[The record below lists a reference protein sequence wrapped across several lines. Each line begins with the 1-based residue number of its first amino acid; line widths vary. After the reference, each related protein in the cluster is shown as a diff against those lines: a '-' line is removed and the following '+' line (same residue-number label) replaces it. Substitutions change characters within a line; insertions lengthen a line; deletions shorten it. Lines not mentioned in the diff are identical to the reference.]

1 MKLYSFPEKR
11 IWKILFGAYLFAL
24 LLLARNGMVSC
35 VLLGFYKAQILMLLV
50 IGAGVLTFAIVNR
63 RELKHIFLDRRML
76 AAAACAGL
84 ILLPMAVKRDWQLMY
99 FSMLIYLLFA
109 VFLTYFVS
117 TKDAAKYYTVILCAL
132 SLYAVLAAYVLRL
145 LPDSGILSVPMFTN
159 DKGREFYNF
168 GLAFVSVT
176 EVKERNFG
184 IFREP
189 GVYQYFLLLG
199 LFLTNY
205 AVEWKHSRNMWL
217 ANLILAVTM
226 VTTMATGG
234 VVCLGL
240 FAVVLFFDKKLYRD
254 KRILWIAIGLAA
266 ALTVVLAVSFAMRNR
281 IYWFV
286 YNTLFEKFVN
296 RTDSVTERTEAIL
309 VDLQI
314 FLRHPIFGAR
324 LADVLHAVANN
335 TTSTMILYAVFG
347 FVSGSFHV
355 LAWIALVWKKERR
368 LWANLALLVILFMGF
383 NTQNLTGDVF
393 FWLFPMMALV
403 ERGLPLLKK
412 SDNNKL
418 RSELS

>member
-1 MKLYSFPEKR
+1 MRLYSFPEKKV
-11 IWKILFGAYLFAL
+11 WKVLFAVYLFAL
-24 LLLARNGMVSC
+24 LMLSRSAMCSYA
-35 VLLGFYKAQILMLLV
+35 LLGFYKAQILMLL
-50 IGAGVLTFAIVNR
+50 IMGAGVLTFVIVNR
-63 RELKHIFLDRRML
+63 RELKRILTDRRML
-76 AAAACAGL
+76 AAAACGVL
-84 ILLPMAVKRDWQLMY
+84 ILLPMVVKRDWQLMY
-99 FSMLIYLLFA
+99 FSILIYLLFA
-109 VFLTYFVS
+109 VFLSYFVS
-117 TKDAAKYYTVILCAL
+117 VKDTARYYVVILCAL
-132 SLYAVLAAYVLRL
+132 SLYAILATYVLRL
-145 LPDSGILSVPMFTN
+145 LPDKGLVSVPVFFN
-159 DKGREFYNF
+159 DKGRDYYNF
-168 GLAFVSVT
+168 GLAFVSIT
-176 EVKERNFG
+176 NVKERNFG

-189 GVYQYFLLLG
+189 GVYQYFLLLA
-199 LFLTNY
+199 LYLTNY
-205 AVEWKHSRNMWL
+205 TVEWKRSRDMWL

-234 VVCLGL
+234 VACLGL
-240 FAVVLFFDKKLYRD
+240 FVVVVFFDKKMYRD
-254 KRILWIAIGLAA
+254 KRMLRIAIGLAA
-266 ALTVVLAVSFAMRNR
+266 ALAVVLAVSFATRNR

-296 RTDSVTERTEAIL
+296 RTVSVTERTEAIL

-324 LADVLHAVANN
+324 LADVLHAVENN

-403 ERGLPLLKK
+403 EKLACHPKTARI
-412 SDNNKL
+412 SDC
-418 RSELS
+418 E

>member
-24 LLLARNGMVSC
+24 LLLARSGMVSC
-35 VLLGFYKAQILMLLV
+35 TLMGFYKAQILMLLI

-76 AAAACAGL
+76 AAAVCAGL

-99 FSMLIYLLFA
+99 FSILIYLLFA

-117 TKDAAKYYTVILCAL
+117 VKDTAKYYVVILCAL
-132 SLYAVLAAYVLRL
+132 SVYAILATYVLRL
-145 LPDSGILSVPMFTN
+145 LPDRGILSVPVFSN
-159 DKGREFYNF
+159 VNRWEFYNF

-205 AVEWKHSRNMWL
+205 TVEWKRSRDMWL

-240 FAVVLFFDKKLYRD
+240 LAIVLFFDKKLYRD

-266 ALTVVLAVSFAMRNR
+266 VLTVVLAVSFAARNS

-296 RTDSVTERTEAIL
+296 RSDSVTERTEAIL
-309 VDLQI
+309 VDLQL

-324 LADVLHAVANN
+324 LADVLHAVTNN

-347 FVSGSFHV
+347 AISGSFHV

-368 LWANLALLVILFMGF
+368 VWANLALLVILFMSF

-393 FWLFPMMALV
+393 FWLFPLMALM

-412 SDNNKL
+412 PDNQQL
-418 RSELS
+418 RSKLP

>member
-1 MKLYSFPEKR
+1 MKLYSFPEKK
-11 IWKILFGAYLFAL
+11 IWKVLFTVYLFAL
-24 LLLARNGMVSC
+24 LLLSRNGMLSC
-35 VLLGFYKAQILMLLV
+35 VLMGFYKAQILMLLV
-50 IGAGVLTFAIVNR
+50 MGAGVLTFAVVNR
-63 RELKHIFLDRRML
+63 RELKQILTDRRML
-76 AAAACAGL
+76 AAAACGVL

-99 FSMLIYLLFA
+99 FSILIYLLFA
-109 VFLTYFVS
+109 VFLSYFVS
-117 TKDAAKYYTVILCAL
+117 VKDTARYYVVILCAL
-132 SLYAVLAAYVLRL
+132 SLYAILATYVLRL
-145 LPDSGILSVPMFTN
+145 LPDKGLVSVPVFFN
-159 DKGREFYNF
+159 DKGRDYYNF
-168 GLAFVSVT
+168 GLAFVSIT
-176 EVKERNFG
+176 NVKERNFG

-189 GVYQYFLLLG
+189 GVYQYFLLLA
-199 LFLTNY
+199 LYLTNY
-205 AVEWKHSRNMWL
+205 TVEWKHSRDMWL
-217 ANLILAVTM
+217 ANLILAVTR

-240 FAVVLFFDKKLYRD
+240 FVVVVFFDKKMYRD
-254 KRILWIAIGLAA
+254 KRMLRIAIGLAA
-266 ALTVVLAVSFAMRNR
+266 ALAVVLAVSFATRNR

-296 RTDSVTERTEAIL
+296 RTVSVTERTEAIL

-324 LADVLHAVANN
+324 LADVLHAVENN

-403 ERGLPLLKK
+403 EKLACHPKTARI
-412 SDNNKL
+412 SDC
-418 RSELS
+418 E